1 MPRFELCAIGIDLEQ
16 SLYALDSTTIDL
28 CLSLFPWA
36 RFRKHKGA
44 AKMHAL
50 LDLHGSL
57 DNWHARKVPFSASSR
72 NLRDGDSSLRRFAF
86 KSGRV
91 TDNLNACAQLE
102 FSQPNGV

>member
-16 SLYALDSTTIDL
+16 SLYVLDSTTIDL

-44 AKMHAL
+44 VKMHAL

-57 DNWHARKVPFSASSR
+57 DNWHARKVPFSVSSR
-72 NLRDGDSSLRRFAF
+72 NLRYGDSSLRRFAYN
-86 KSGRV
+86 SRRV
-91 TDNLNACAQLE
+91 TDNLNAGAQLG
-102 FSQPNGV
+102 FPQPNGV

>member
-1 MPRFELCAIGIDLEQ
+1 VFARQTLRKHFVLPRFELCAIGIDLEQ

-44 AKMHAL
+44 VKMHAL

-57 DNWHARKVPFSASSR
+57 DNCMPEKSPFRQVPETSDMEIRAFDDLPTTPGESR
-72 NLRDGDSSLRRFAF
+72 
-86 KSGRV
+86 
-91 TDNLNACAQLE
+91 TI
-102 FSQPNGV
+102 